1 MRTGALLIA
10 SFDFEKEVRD
20 NENIPVFLPMYPL
33 DGTTVIKREIAALR
47 KAELSPILVLLGYQ
61 KEVLKNHLSHN
72 NVIFLEDEAY
82 QEHDREE
89 ALRIGLAEAGK
100 YMDRV
105 VVVPVECPSF
115 SGQTLQTLLECGTS
129 AVPVYEGTEGNPG
142 VYVFREN
149 GVDAPEPL
157 PVEDPGTVM
166 SLLDEDGMN
175 RAERYAKGQRT
186 ANELHCKTK
195 VVLTREEDFFGP
207 GIYRL
212 LKYIDETG
220 SIQAAAAKMNMSYS
234 KGWKMVNKVEKEMGF
249 LFLNR
254 CNGGKNGGSS
264 TITEEGRLFME
275 RYHAMTEDLRR
286 ISQRFFD
293 TYFRDFQ

>member
-1 MRTGALLIA
+1 MKTGALLIA
-10 SFDFEKEVRD
+10 SLDFDREVRD

-47 KAELSPILVLLGYQ
+47 KAEISPILVLLGYQ
-61 KEVLKNHLSHN
+61 KEVLKNHLSHQH
-72 NVIFLEDEAY
+72 VIFAEDEAY

-89 ALRIGLAEAGK
+89 TLRVGLEEAGK

-115 SGQTLQTLLECGTS
+115 SAETIRKLLECGTG
-129 AVPVYEGTEGNPG
+129 AVPVYRGTEGNPRT
-142 VYVFREN
+142 YVLSEDGATKTER
-149 GVDAPEPL
+149 L
-157 PVEDPGTVM
+157 LSEDPGTVL
-166 SLLDEDGMN
+166 SLLAEDGLHQ
-175 RAERYAKGQRT
+175 AEQYAKEQRT
-186 ANELHCKTK
+186 ANELRCKTK

-220 SIQAAAAKMNMSYS
+220 SIQAAASKMNMSYS

-275 RYHAMTEDLRR
+275 RYRAMNEDLRR

-293 TYFRDFQ
+293 TYFSDFQ